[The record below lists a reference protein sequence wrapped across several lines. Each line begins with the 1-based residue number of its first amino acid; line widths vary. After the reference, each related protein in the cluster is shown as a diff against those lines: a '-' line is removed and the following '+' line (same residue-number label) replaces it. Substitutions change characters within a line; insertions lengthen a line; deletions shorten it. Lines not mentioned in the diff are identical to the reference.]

1 MKITFSLFFTLVIV
15 TKLNSKY
22 NVYCAK
28 GYTNESN
35 EIKYAPYTFDLSSY
49 DLGSQDNF
57 LINLEHDEPK
67 QNLRKK
73 RNENP
78 LEYSEGSN
86 HNTEEYTTRNDAN
99 DTISHEQS
107 EHETPTPEYPEQHS
121 STYEHHPTSNIN
133 ESSLDTKLEHE
144 SSVQGGHPPYF
155 NNVETEEKYY
165 NNSNYNKTDSAEANY
180 NTEHVNVNDVDTNKE
195 VNEFI
200 GAPGPHPHGNL
211 ASPAESSYNTEHAYV
226 NESLV
231 EGAPH
236 PHVDH
241 VTPAEAHYDREHE
254 DANEFIGAPGP
265 YPHVNYAGPEESNYD
280 REHPDVNE
288 SFVEGAPHPHVDHV
302 TPAEAHYNRE
312 HEDANEFIGAP
323 GHTPHVDHVTPAEA
337 HYNREHEDANEFI
350 GAPGHTPHIN
360 HVDPAS
366 KEEDAWNVIAMS
378 ESKKKVDEPS
388 YKTAEINQIFIKG
401 IDLCKDIFD
410 FRRTKSTYKHEN
422 NANNDIT
429 PEESE
434 NSENHQITVDVRDDN
449 DPLPIVSKVYII
461 DNTLEQ
467 YMKDIY
473 SILINIQ
480 NTIEKSKTVVE

>member
-1 MKITFSLFFTLVIV
+1 MKIAFSLFFTLVIV

-28 GYTNESN
+28 DYTNESN

-86 HNTEEYTTRNDAN
+86 HNTEEYTTTNDAN

-121 STYEHHPTSNIN
+121 STYEHHHTSNIN

-144 SSVQGGHPPYF
+144 PSVQGELPLHF

-165 NNSNYNKTDSAEANY
+165 NNS
-180 NTEHVNVNDVDTNKE
+180 
-195 VNEFI
+195 
-200 GAPGPHPHGNL
+200 
-211 ASPAESSYNTEHAYV
+211 SYNNAD
-226 NESLV
+226 S
-231 EGAPH
+231 
-236 PHVDH
+236 
-241 VTPAEAHYDREHE
+241 AEAHYDREHE

-265 YPHVNYAGPEESNYD
+265 HPHGNPAGPAESNYD
-280 REHPDVNE
+280 REHSDVNE
-288 SFVEGAPHPHVDHV
+288 SFVEDVNESLVEGGSHPHVDHV

-323 GHTPHVDHVTPAEA
+323 GHTPHANYAGPEESNYDREHPDVNESLVEGGSHPHVDHVTPAEA

-350 GAPGHTPHIN
+350 GAPGHTPDID

-434 NSENHQITVDVRDDN
+434 NSENHQITVDVRDDI